1 MNLVERL
8 QWRYATKKYDTSKKV
23 SQHHI
28 DYIKEAVQLTASS
41 YGMQPYKILEI
52 TDPELRE
59 ELRPMAWNQASITDA
74 SHLFIFCNKVAVK
87 EEDIDAMMALR
98 AKKNPDDEERIANY
112 GKTVKR
118 NLNVKSPEVM
128 FHWTAKQAYMGLST
142 ALSACAE
149 LQIDSTPME
158 GFDAD
163 PINEKLG
170 LKEEGWNAAV
180 LLAIGYRHE
189 DDVAQHA
196 EKVRKPVDVMFE
208 EV

>member
-1 MNLVERL
+1 MKLVKNLK
-8 QWRYATKKYDTSKKV
+8 WRYATKKYDTTKKV

-52 TDPELRE
+52 SDPELRKK
-59 ELRPMAWNQASITDA
+59 LRPLAWNQAPITDA
-74 SHLFIFCNKVAVK
+74 SHVFIFCNKVAVN
-87 EEDIDAMMALR
+87 EADIDAMMDLR
-98 AKKNPDDEERIANY
+98 AKMNPADKERIANY
-112 GKTVKR
+112 GKTVRR
-118 NLNVKSPEVM
+118 NLGVKSPEVM
-128 FHWTAKQAYMGLST
+128 FHWTAKQTYMALST

-158 GFDAD
+158 GFDAE

-180 LLAIGYRHE
+180 LLAVGHRHE

-196 EKVRKPVDVMFE
+196 EKVRKSMGVMFE
-208 EV
+208 EL

>member
-1 MNLVERL
+1 MKLVKNLK
-8 QWRYATKKYDTSKKV
+8 WRYATKKYDTTKKV

-52 TDPELRE
+52 TNPELRE
-59 ELRPMAWNQASITDA
+59 ELRPLAWNQAPITDA
-74 SHLFIFCNKVAVK
+74 SHLFIFCNKVTVD
-87 EEDIDAMMALR
+87 EDDIEAMMQLR
-98 AKKNPDDEERIANY
+98 VEKNPDDKERITNY

-118 NLNVKSPEVM
+118 NLSVKSPEVL
-128 FHWTAKQAYMGLST
+128 FHWSAKQTYMALST

-180 LLAIGYRHE
+180 LLAVGYRHE

-196 EKVRKPVDVMFE
+196 EKVRKPMGVMFE
-208 EV
+208 EL

>member
-1 MNLVERL
+1 MNLVESL

-52 TDPELRE
+52 TDPKLRE
-59 ELRPMAWNQASITDA
+59 ELKPLAWNQAAITKA
-74 SHLFIFCNKVAVK
+74 SHLFIFCNKVEINGDDV
-87 EEDIDAMMALR
+87 DVMTQLR
-98 AKKNPDDEERIANY
+98 NEINPNDQERNENY
-112 GKTVKR
+112 GKSIKR
-118 NLNVKSPEVM
+118 NLSVKSPEVM
-128 FHWTAKQAYMGLST
+128 FHWTAKQTYMALST

-158 GFDAD
+158 GFDAE

-170 LKEEGWNAAV
+170 LAQNGWNTAV
-180 LLAIGYRHE
+180 LLAVGYRHDE
-189 DDVAQHA
+189 DKAQYTN
-196 EKVRKPVDVMFE
+196 KVRRPICMVFE
-208 EV
+208 EI

>member
-1 MNLVERL
+1 MKLVNHL
-8 QWRYATKKYDTSKKV
+8 KWRYATKKYDTTKKV

-41 YGMQPYKILEI
+41 YGMQPYKVLEI
-52 TDPELRE
+52 TDPDLRE
-59 ELRPMAWNQASITDA
+59 ELRPMAWNQAPITDA

-112 GKTVKR
+112 GKTLKR